1 MKESFVFYASFLEAI
16 EELDDDTQLKIFKAI
31 SNFALKNEEP
41 QNITG
46 VAKAIFALIK
56 PQIIANN
63 KRYEDGKKGGRPKKE
78 NIKTSGFE
86 NKKPVVLKNEE
97 NKKPNVN
104 ANVNENVNE
113 NVNVNVNVNENE
125 NFSFLEKKQPEKK
138 TEKKSDPFIDNPIVE
153 KFKSEHERIIGT
165 KLYLSAQQRMKIMEL
180 NSDIPEFMD
189 TITKAFTKIKNID
202 FDLPNF
208 TANGCWLLKEN
219 NYTNVLNGM
228 YDRNETKE
236 ESKDWRE
243 NPPDWYKKA
252 MERKRAEGCIYD

>member
-97 NKKPNVN
+97 NKKPNENVN
-104 ANVNENVNE
+104 ANVNENVN
-113 NVNVNVNVNENE
+113 VNENE
-125 NFSFLEKKQPEKK
+125 NVSFLEKKQPEEKQ
-138 TEKKSDPFIDNPIVE
+138 KKSDPFIDNPIVE
-153 KFKSEHERIIGT
+153 KFKSEHERILGN
-165 KLYLSAQQRMKIMEL
+165 KPYLTAQQRMKIMEL
-180 NSDIPEFMD
+180 NSEIPEFMD
-189 TITKAFTKIKNID
+189 TITTAFLKVKNINFD
-202 FDLPNF
+202 FENF
-208 TANGCWLLKEN
+208 TPNGGWLLKEN

-228 YDRNETKE
+228 YDNRQEKNKC
-236 ESKDWRE
+236 SPAL
-243 NPPDWYKKA
+243 NDWYEKA
-252 MERKRAEGCIYD
+252 MARKRAEGCIYD